1 MGSRLAGVALMRAH
15 AALSAAVAVLL
26 PATAWAEA
34 ACTPSRLDLKLAERR
49 ESFAVEV
56 ADDPA
61 ERSQG
66 LMFRTELPAASGML
80 FVYDSPRPVS
90 FWMKNTLIPLDMVF
104 ADATGTVTRVHEGA
118 VPGDLSPIEG
128 GPGVQFVLEI
138 NAGLAAKLGLGPGTQ
153 MRHPAIPADTA
164 AWPCDG

>member
-1 MGSRLAGVALMRAH
+1 MRRTGALAVV
-15 AALSAAVAVLL
+15 AVALL
-26 PATAWAEA
+26 PAAASAEA
-34 ACTPSRLDLKLAERR
+34 ACAPSRLDLRLGEGR

-118 VPGDLSPIEG
+118 VPGDLNPIDG

-138 NAGLAAKLGLGPGTQ
+138 NAGLAAKLGLAPGAQ
-153 MRHPAIPADTA
+153 LRHPAIAAQTA